1 MVAFFLSL
9 QDSMLAYLI
18 LQTKNSTFKME
29 ISYKIENNVAIISWN
44 MTTSPMNVLNDISIP
59 EFEQHLERAYADP
72 EVKGIIITS
81 DKNEFIAGADV
92 KMILRN
98 NSKDPS
104 EMHKFSLDFNA
115 IFRKLE
121 VCGKPVVA
129 AINGTA
135 LGGGYEVC
143 LACHYRI
150 ALDNPKAVIGLPEV
164 QLGLLPGGGG
174 TQRLPRL
181 IGMEAALMLMV
192 EGKRIT
198 PKEALGYGMV
208 NDMAA
213 TREEMMEKAMKWIAA
228 NPKAIQPWDEFDK
241 KTGAIKARENYKVP
255 GGNVQSP
262 TGMRTFAGGT
272 AMIMDKTKGNY
283 PAPIAILSCVY
294 EGLQVNIDR
303 AIPIEVRYFVKV
315 ATSKEAKNLISVMFL
330 GKNDADKGASR
341 PKTVPP
347 TDVKK
352 LGILGAGFMGAG
364 IAYVSAMA
372 GIEVVLKDVSLEGAE
387 KGKDYSRSLIQKGI
401 ERGKTTAEKGEKL
414 LSLIRTTADVAD
426 LKGCDLI
433 IEAVFENRELKA
445 SVTQES
451 EPMLVENTGVF
462 GSNTSTIPIT
472 GLAKASAKPEN
483 FIGIHFFSPVDKMML
498 VELIRGNQTSD
509 YAVAVAVDFVK
520 KIRKTPIVVNDFRGF
535 YTSRCFGTYTS
546 EGIALLQD
554 GVNPILIENAGKNA
568 GMPVGALA
576 VSDEVALDLAL
587 KISKQGI
594 ADGALTEADTTFQA
608 TKLMVEGLGR
618 LGKKNKKG
626 FYEYPEG
633 GKKYLWEGL
642 AEHFPVAA
650 IQPDVEEVK
659 KRLLYR
665 QVVESIRCM
674 DEGVLISKLDGNIGS
689 ILAWGFPPY
698 AGGTLNFPEFVGK
711 ETFLKECDRLANTYG
726 ERFRLTEKQK
736 TLVETL

>member
-1 MVAFFLSL
+1 
-9 QDSMLAYLI
+9 
-18 LQTKNSTFKME
+18 ME
-29 ISYKIENNVAIISWN
+29 INYKVENNVAIISWN
-44 MTTSPMNVLNDISIP
+44 MTTSPMNVMNDISIP
-59 EFEQHLERAYADP
+59 EFEGHLETAYADP

-81 DKNEFIAGADV
+81 EKNEFIAGADV

-98 NSKDPS
+98 NSKDQS

-121 VCGKPVVA
+121 TCGKPVVA
-129 AINGTA
+129 AMNGTA

-143 LACHYRI
+143 LSCHYRI

-192 EGKRIT
+192 EGKRIS

-208 NDMAA
+208 NDIAA
-213 TREEMMEKAMKWIAA
+213 TREEMMEKAMKWILA

-294 EGLQVNIDR
+294 EGLQVNMDR
-303 AIPIEVRYFVKV
+303 AIPIEARYFVKV
-315 ATSKEAKNLISVMFL
+315 ATSREAKNLIGVMFL
-330 GKNDADKGASR
+330 GKNEADKGASR
-341 PKTVPP
+341 PKNIPA

-372 GIEVVLKDVSLEGAE
+372 GIEVVLKDVSIEAAE
-387 KGKDYSRSLIQKGI
+387 KGKDYSKGLVQKGI
-401 ERGKTTAEKGEKL
+401 ERGKTTADKGEKL
-414 LSLIRTTADVAD
+414 LSLIKPTAEVAD
-426 LKGCDLI
+426 LQGCDLI

-445 SVTQES
+445 TVTKEA
-451 EPMLVENTGVF
+451 EPMLAENAERRPGVF

-498 VELIRGNQTSD
+498 VELIRGKETSD
-509 YAVAVAVDFVK
+509 YAVALAVDFVK
-520 KIRKTPIVVNDFRGF
+520 KIRKTPIVVNDSRGF
-535 YTSRCFGTYTS
+535 YTSRCFSTYTT
-546 EGIALLQD
+546 EGIALLKD
-554 GVNPILIENAGKNA
+554 GVDPVLIENAGKNA

-587 KISKQGI
+587 KISKQSI
-594 ADGALTEADTTFQA
+594 ADGALTEEDGAYQVTRM
-608 TKLMVEGLGR
+608 MVEDLGR
-618 LGKKNKKG
+618 FGKKNKKG

-642 AEHFPVAA
+642 AEFFPVSE

-674 DEGVLISKLDGNIGS
+674 DEGVLMTKLDGNIGS

-698 AGGTLNFPEFVGK
+698 AGGTLNFPDFVGT
-711 ETFLKECDRLANTYG
+711 ETFLNEVERLADTYG
-726 ERFRLTEKQK
+726 ERFRLTAKQK
-736 TLVETL
+736 ELVRNL

>member
-1 MVAFFLSL
+1 
-9 QDSMLAYLI
+9 
-18 LQTKNSTFKME
+18 ME
-29 ISYKIENNVAIISWN
+29 INYRIENNVAILSWN
-44 MTTSPMNVLNDISIP
+44 MTTSPMNVLNDVSIP
-59 EFEQHLERAYADP
+59 EFESHLKNAYADP

-81 DKNEFIAGADV
+81 EKNEFIAGADV
-92 KMILRN
+92 KMLLKN
-98 NSKDPS
+98 NDKDPS
-104 EMHKFSLDFNA
+104 ETYKFSLDFNK
-115 IFRKLE
+115 IFRTLE
-121 VCGKPVVA
+121 TCGKPVVA

-143 LACHYRI
+143 LSCHYRI
-150 ALDNPKAVIGLPEV
+150 ALDNPKAQIGLPEV

-181 IGMEAALMLMV
+181 IGMEPALLLMV
-192 EGKRIT
+192 EGKRIS

-208 NDMAA
+208 NDLAA
-213 TREEMMEKAMKWIAA
+213 TREELMEKAMKWILA
-228 NPKAIQPWDEFDK
+228 NPKAIQPWDEYDK

-283 PAPIAILSCVY
+283 PAPIEILSCVY

-303 AIPIEVRYFVKV
+303 AIAIEVRHFVKV
-315 ATSKEAKNLISVMFL
+315 ATSREAKNLIGVMFL
-330 GKNDADKGASR
+330 GKNEADKGASR
-341 PKTVPP
+341 PKDIPKTE
-347 TDVKK
+347 VKK
-352 LGILGAGFMGAG
+352 LGILGAGFMGSG

-372 GIEVVLKDVSLEGAE
+372 GIEVVLKDVSIEGAE
-387 KGKDYSRSLIQKGI
+387 KGKDYSRSLVQKGI
-401 ERGKTTAEKGEKL
+401 EKGKTTKEKGDLL
-414 LSLIRTTADVAD
+414 LSLIQPTDKAAD

-445 SVTQES
+445 TVTQEA
-451 EPMLVENTGVF
+451 EPMLAEGGVF
-462 GSNTSTIPIT
+462 GSNTSTIPIS

-498 VELIRGNQTSD
+498 VELIRGKQTSD
-509 YAVAVAVDFVK
+509 YAVALAVDYVK
-520 KIRKTPIVVNDFRGF
+520 KIRKTPIVVNDSRGF
-535 YTSRCFGTYTS
+535 YTSRCFSTYTS
-546 EGIALLQD
+546 EGIYLLKD
-554 GVNPILIENAGKNA
+554 GVDPVLIENAGKYA

-587 KISKQGI
+587 KITRQSI
-594 ADGALTEADTTFQA
+594 ADGALTESDETYQA
-608 TKLMVEGLGR
+608 IRLMVEDLSR

-626 FYEYPEG
+626 FYEYPAD
-633 GKKYLWEGL
+633 GKKYLWDGL
-642 AEHFPVAA
+642 AEYFPVSDS
-650 IQPDVEEVK
+650 QPDMDEVK

-665 QVVESIRCM
+665 QVVESIRCF
-674 DEGVLISKLDGNIGS
+674 DEGVLTTKLDGNIGS

-711 ETFLKECDRLANTYG
+711 ETFINECNRLANTYG
-726 ERFRLTEKQK
+726 ERFRLTQKQEE
-736 TLVETL
+736 LVRNL

>member
-1 MVAFFLSL
+1 
-9 QDSMLAYLI
+9 
-18 LQTKNSTFKME
+18 ME
-29 ISYKIENNVAIISWN
+29 INYKVENNVAIISWN

-59 EFEQHLERAYADP
+59 EFEGHLEKAYSDA
-72 EVKGIIITS
+72 EVKGIIISS

-121 VCGKPVVA
+121 TCGKPVVA
-129 AINGTA
+129 AMNGTA
-135 LGGGYEVC
+135 LGGGYEIC

-174 TQRLPRL
+174 TQRLPRI

-192 EGKRIT
+192 EGKRIS
-198 PKEALGYGMV
+198 PKEAFGYGMV
-208 NDMAA
+208 NDIAA
-213 TREEMMEKAMKWIAA
+213 TREEMMEKAIKWILA

-262 TGMRTFAGGT
+262 NGMRTFAGGT
-272 AMIMDKTKGNY
+272 AMVMDKTKGNY

-294 EGLQVNIDR
+294 EGLQVNMDR
-303 AIPIEVRYFVKV
+303 AIPIEARYFVKV
-315 ATSKEAKNLISVMFL
+315 ATSREAKNLIGVMFL
-330 GKNDADKGASR
+330 GKNEADKGASR
-341 PKTVPP
+341 PKGIPP

-364 IAYVSAMA
+364 IAYVSAMS
-372 GIEVVLKDVSLEGAE
+372 GIEVVLKDTTIENAE
-387 KGKDYSRSLIQKGI
+387 KGKDYSRGLIKKGI
-401 ERGKTTAEKGEKL
+401 ERGKTTTDKGEKL
-414 LSLIRTTADVAD
+414 LSLIKPTADVAD
-426 LKGCDLI
+426 LKDCDLI
-433 IEAVFENRELKA
+433 IEAVFENRELKV
-445 SVTQES
+445 SVTIEA
-451 EPMLVENTGVF
+451 EPMLVENAEHGPGVF
-462 GSNTSTIPIT
+462 GSNTSTIPIS
-472 GLAKASAKPEN
+472 GLANASAKPEN

-498 VELIRGNQTSD
+498 VELIRGKETSD
-509 YAVAVAVDFVK
+509 YAVALAVDFVK
-520 KIRKTPIVVNDFRGF
+520 KIRKTPIVVNDSRGF
-535 YTSRCFGTYTS
+535 YTSRCFSTYTS
-546 EGIALLQD
+546 EGIALLKD
-554 GVNPILIENAGKNA
+554 GVDPVLIENAGKNA

-587 KISKQGI
+587 KISKQSI
-594 ADGALTEADTTFQA
+594 ADGALSEEDGAYQVTRM
-608 TKLMVEGLGR
+608 MVEDLGR
-618 LGKKNKKG
+618 FGKKNQKG

-633 GKKYLWEGL
+633 GKKFLWEGL
-642 AEHFPVAA
+642 AEFFPVSKN
-650 IQPDVEEVK
+650 QPDVEEVK

-665 QVVESIRCM
+665 QVVESIRCL
-674 DEGVLISKLDGNIGS
+674 DEGVLMTKLDGNIGS

-698 AGGTLNFPEFVGK
+698 AGGTLNFPDFVGI
-711 ETFLKECDRLANTYG
+711 ETFLKEVERLADTYG

-736 TLVETL
+736 ELVSNP

>member
-1 MVAFFLSL
+1 
-9 QDSMLAYLI
+9 
-18 LQTKNSTFKME
+18 ME
-29 ISYKIENNVAIISWN
+29 INYKVENNVAIISWN
-44 MTTSPMNVLNDISIP
+44 MTTSPMNVMNDISIP
-59 EFEQHLERAYADP
+59 EFAGHLETAYADP

-81 DKNEFIAGADV
+81 EKNEFIAGADV

-98 NSKDPS
+98 NDKDQS
-104 EMHKFSLDFNA
+104 EMHKFSLDFNG

-121 VCGKPVVA
+121 TCGKPVVA
-129 AINGTA
+129 AMNGTA

-143 LACHYRI
+143 LACHYRV

-198 PKEALGYGMV
+198 PKEAMGYGMI
-208 NDMAA
+208 NDLAA
-213 TREEMMEKAMKWIAA
+213 TREEMMEKAMKWILA

-272 AMIMDKTKGNY
+272 AMIMDRTKGNY

-303 AIPIEVRYFVKV
+303 AIPIEARYFVKV
-315 ATSKEAKNLISVMFL
+315 ATSPEAKNLIGVMFL
-330 GKNDADKGASR
+330 GKNEADKGASR
-341 PKTVPP
+341 PKNIPA

-352 LGILGAGFMGAG
+352 IGILGAGFMGAG

-372 GIEVVLKDVSLEGAE
+372 GIEVVLKDISLENAE
-387 KGKDYSRSLIQKGI
+387 KGKDYSRGLVQKGV

-414 LSLIRTTADVAD
+414 LSLIKPTADVTD

-445 SVTQES
+445 TVTKEA
-451 EPMLVENTGVF
+451 EPMLAEGGVF

-472 GLAKASAKPEN
+472 GLANASAKPEN

-498 VELIRGNQTSD
+498 VELIRGKQTSD
-509 YAVAVAVDFVK
+509 YAVALAVDFVK
-520 KIRKTPIVVNDFRGF
+520 KIRKTPIVVNDSRGF
-535 YTSRCFGTYTS
+535 YTSRCFSTYTT
-546 EGIALLQD
+546 EGIALLKD
-554 GVNPILIENAGKNA
+554 GVDPVMIENAGKNA
-568 GMPVGALA
+568 GMPVGPLA

-587 KISKQGI
+587 KISKQSI
-594 ADGALTEADTTFQA
+594 ADGALSETDAAYQVTRM
-608 TKLMVEGLGR
+608 MVEDLGR
-618 LGKKNKKG
+618 FGKKNKKG
-626 FYEYPEG
+626 FYEYPES

-642 AEHFPVAA
+642 AEHFPISK
-650 IQPDVEEVK
+650 IQPEVEEVK

-674 DEGVLISKLDGNIGS
+674 DEGVLITKLDGNIGS

-711 ETFLKECDRLANTYG
+711 ETFLKEVERLADTYG
-726 ERFRLTEKQK
+726 ERFRLSSKQK
-736 TLVETL
+736 ELVMNL

>member
-1 MVAFFLSL
+1 
-9 QDSMLAYLI
+9 
-18 LQTKNSTFKME
+18 ME
-29 ISYKIENNVAIISWN
+29 INYRIENNVAIISWN
-44 MTTSPMNVLNDISIP
+44 MTTSPMNVLNDVSIP
-59 EFEQHLERAYADP
+59 EFESHLENAYADP

-81 DKNEFIAGADV
+81 EKNEFIAGADV
-92 KMILRN
+92 KMLLKN
-98 NSKDPS
+98 NDKDPS
-104 EMHKFSLDFNA
+104 ETYKFSLDFNK

-121 VCGKPVVA
+121 TCGKPVVA

-143 LACHYRI
+143 LSCHYRI
-150 ALDNPKAVIGLPEV
+150 ALDNPKAQIGLPEV

-181 IGMEAALMLMV
+181 IGMEPALLLMV
-192 EGKRIT
+192 EGKRIS
-198 PKEALGYGMV
+198 PKEAHGYGMV
-208 NDMAA
+208 NDLAT
-213 TREEMMEKAMKWIAA
+213 TREDMMEKAMKWIQA

-283 PAPIAILSCVY
+283 PAPIEILSCVY
-294 EGLQVNIDR
+294 EGLQVNMDR
-303 AIPIEVRYFVKV
+303 AIPIEVRHFVKV
-315 ATSKEAKNLISVMFL
+315 ATSKEAKNLIGVMFL
-330 GKNDADKGASR
+330 GKNEADKGASR
-341 PKTVPP
+341 PKDVPK
-347 TDVKK
+347 TEVKK
-352 LGILGAGFMGAG
+352 LGILGAGFMGSG

-372 GIEVVLKDVSLEGAE
+372 GIEVVLKDVSMEGAE
-387 KGKDYSRSLIQKGI
+387 KGKDYSRTLVQKGI
-401 ERGKTTAEKGEKL
+401 DRGKTTKEKGDQL
-414 LSLIRTTADVAD
+414 LNLIHVTDKAED

-445 SVTQES
+445 TVTQEA
-451 EPMLVENTGVF
+451 EPMLAEGGVF
-462 GSNTSTIPIT
+462 GSNTSTIPIS

-498 VELIRGNQTSD
+498 VELIRGKQTSD
-509 YAVAVAVDFVK
+509 YAVALAVDYVK
-520 KIRKTPIVVNDFRGF
+520 KIRKTPIVVNDSRGF
-535 YTSRCFGTYTS
+535 YTSRCFSTYTS
-546 EGIALLQD
+546 EGIYLLKD
-554 GVNPILIENAGKNA
+554 GVDPVLIENAGKNA

-587 KISKQGI
+587 KITKQSI
-594 ADGALTEADTTFQA
+594 ADGALTESDDTYQA
-608 TKLMVEGLGR
+608 IRFMVEDLGR

-626 FYEYPEG
+626 FYEYPAD

-642 AEHFPVAA
+642 AEHFPVSDT
-650 IQPDVEEVK
+650 QPDMDEVK

-665 QVVESIRCM
+665 QVVESIRCF
-674 DEGVLISKLDGNIGS
+674 DEGVLITKLDGNIGS

-698 AGGTLNFPEFVGK
+698 AGGTLSFPEFVGK
-711 ETFLKECDRLANTYG
+711 ETFIKECDRLANTYG
-726 ERFRLTEKQK
+726 ERFRLTEKQ
-736 TLVETL
+736 TELVKNL

>member
-1 MVAFFLSL
+1 
-9 QDSMLAYLI
+9 
-18 LQTKNSTFKME
+18 ME
-29 ISYKIENNVAIISWN
+29 INYKIENNVAIISWN

-59 EFEQHLERAYADP
+59 EFEQHLENAYNDP

-81 DKNEFIAGADV
+81 EKNEFIAGADV

-121 VCGKPVVA
+121 TCGKPVVA
-129 AINGTA
+129 AMNGTA

-143 LACHYRI
+143 LSCHYRI

-192 EGKRIT
+192 EGKRIS

-213 TREEMMEKAMKWIAA
+213 TREEMMEKAMKWILA
-228 NPKAIQPWDEFDK
+228 NPKVIQPWDEFDK

-272 AMIMDKTKGNY
+272 AMVMDKTKGNY

-294 EGLQVNIDR
+294 EGLQVNMDR
-303 AIPIEVRYFVKV
+303 AIPIEARYFVKV

-330 GKNDADKGASR
+330 GKNEADKGASR
-341 PKTVPP
+341 PKNIPP

-372 GIEVVLKDVSLEGAE
+372 GIEVVLKDVNIEGAE
-387 KGKDYSRSLIQKGI
+387 KGKDYSRGLIKKGI
-401 ERGKTTAEKGEKL
+401 ERGKTTADKGEKI
-414 LSLIRTTADVAD
+414 LSLIKTTADIAD

-445 SVTQES
+445 TVTKES
-451 EPMLVENTGVF
+451 EPMLVESGVF

-472 GLAKASAKPEN
+472 GLAKASTKPEN

-498 VELIRGNQTSD
+498 VELIRGKETSD
-509 YAVAVAVDFVK
+509 YAVALAVDYVK
-520 KIRKTPIVVNDFRGF
+520 KIRKTPIVVNDSRGF
-535 YTSRCFGTYTS
+535 YTSRCFSTYTT
-546 EGIALLQD
+546 EGIALLKD

-587 KISKQGI
+587 KISKQSI
-594 ADGALTEADTTFQA
+594 ADGALSETDAAYQVTRM
-608 TKLMVEGLGR
+608 MVEDLGR
-618 LGKKNKKG
+618 FGKKNKKG
-626 FYEYPEG
+626 FYEYPES

-642 AEHFPVAA
+642 AEYFPISEV
-650 IQPDVEEVK
+650 QPDVEEVK

-665 QVVESIRCM
+665 QVIECIRCM
-674 DEGVLISKLDGNIGS
+674 DEGVLITKLDGNIGS

-711 ETFLKECDRLANTYG
+711 ETFLREVERLADTYG

-736 TLVETL
+736 DLVKNL

>member
-1 MVAFFLSL
+1 
-9 QDSMLAYLI
+9 
-18 LQTKNSTFKME
+18 ME
-29 ISYKIENNVAIISWN
+29 INYKVENNVAIISWN

-59 EFEQHLERAYADP
+59 EFEVHLEKAYSDA
-72 EVKGIIITS
+72 EVKGIIIS
-81 DKNEFIAGADV
+81 SEKNEFIAGADV

-121 VCGKPVVA
+121 TCGKPVVA
-129 AINGTA
+129 AMNGTA
-135 LGGGYEVC
+135 LGGGYEIC

-174 TQRLPRL
+174 TQRLPRI

-192 EGKRIT
+192 EGKRIS
-198 PKEALGYGMV
+198 PKEAFGYGMV
-208 NDMAA
+208 NDIAA
-213 TREEMMEKAMKWIAA
+213 TREEMMEKAMKWILA

-262 TGMRTFAGGT
+262 AGMRTFAGGT
-272 AMIMDKTKGNY
+272 AMVMDKTKGNY

-294 EGLQVNIDR
+294 EGLQVNMDR
-303 AIPIEVRYFVKV
+303 AIPIEARYFVKV
-315 ATSKEAKNLISVMFL
+315 ATSREAKNLIGVMFL
-330 GKNDADKGASR
+330 GKNEADKGVSR
-341 PKTVPP
+341 PKGIHS

-364 IAYVSAMA
+364 IAYVSAMS
-372 GIEVVLKDVSLEGAE
+372 GIEVVLKDITIENAE
-387 KGKDYSRSLIQKGI
+387 KGKDYSRGLVQKGI
-401 ERGKTTAEKGEKL
+401 ERGKTTADKGEKL
-414 LSLIRTTADVAD
+414 LSLIKPTVEVAD
-426 LKGCDLI
+426 LKDCDLI
-433 IEAVFENRELKA
+433 VEAVFENRELKA
-445 SVTQES
+445 SVTLEA
-451 EPMLVENTGVF
+451 EPMLVENAEHGPGVF
-462 GSNTSTIPIT
+462 GSNTSTIPISS
-472 GLAKASAKPEN
+472 LAKVSTKPEN

-498 VELIRGNQTSD
+498 VELIRGKETSD
-509 YAVAVAVDFVK
+509 YAVALAVDFVK
-520 KIRKTPIVVNDFRGF
+520 KIRKTPIVVNDSRGF
-535 YTSRCFGTYTS
+535 YTSRCFSTYTA
-546 EGIALLQD
+546 EGIALLKD
-554 GVNPILIENAGKNA
+554 GVDPVLIENAGKNA

-587 KISKQGI
+587 KISKQSI
-594 ADGALTEADTTFQA
+594 ADGALSEEDGAYQVTRM
-608 TKLMVEGLGR
+608 MVEDLGR
-618 LGKKNKKG
+618 FGKKNQKG

-633 GKKYLWEGL
+633 GKKFLWEGL
-642 AEHFPVAA
+642 AEFFPVSKN
-650 IQPDVEEVK
+650 QPDVEEVK

-665 QVVESIRCM
+665 QVVESIRCL
-674 DEGVLISKLDGNIGS
+674 DEGVLMTKLDGNIGS

-698 AGGTLNFPEFVGK
+698 AGGTLNFPDFVGT
-711 ETFLKECDRLANTYG
+711 ETFLKEVERLADTYG

-736 TLVETL
+736 ELVSNL

>member
-1 MVAFFLSL
+1 
-9 QDSMLAYLI
+9 
-18 LQTKNSTFKME
+18 ME
-29 ISYKIENNVAIISWN
+29 INYKVENNVAIISWN

-59 EFEQHLERAYADP
+59 EFEGHLEKAYSDA
-72 EVKGIIITS
+72 EVKGIIISS

-121 VCGKPVVA
+121 TCGKPVVA
-129 AINGTA
+129 AMNGTA
-135 LGGGYEVC
+135 LGGGYEIC

-174 TQRLPRL
+174 TQRLPRI

-192 EGKRIT
+192 EGKRIS
-198 PKEALGYGMV
+198 PKEAFGYGMV
-208 NDMAA
+208 NDIAA
-213 TREEMMEKAMKWIAA
+213 TREEMMEKAIKWILA

-262 TGMRTFAGGT
+262 NGMRTFAGGT
-272 AMIMDKTKGNY
+272 AMVMDKTKGNY

-294 EGLQVNIDR
+294 EGLQVNMDR
-303 AIPIEVRYFVKV
+303 AIPIEARYFVKV
-315 ATSKEAKNLISVMFL
+315 ATSREAKNLIGVMFL
-330 GKNDADKGASR
+330 GKNEADKGASR
-341 PKTVPP
+341 PKGIPP

-364 IAYVSAMA
+364 IAYVSAMS
-372 GIEVVLKDVSLEGAE
+372 GIEVVLKDTTIENAE
-387 KGKDYSRSLIQKGI
+387 KGKDYSRGLIKKGI
-401 ERGKTTAEKGEKL
+401 ERGKTTTDKGEKL
-414 LSLIRTTADVAD
+414 LSLIKPTADVAD
-426 LKGCDLI
+426 LKDCDLI
-433 IEAVFENRELKA
+433 IEAVFENRELKV
-445 SVTQES
+445 SVTIEA
-451 EPMLVENTGVF
+451 EPMLVENAEHGPGVF
-462 GSNTSTIPIT
+462 GSNTSTIPIS
-472 GLAKASAKPEN
+472 GLANASAKPEN

-498 VELIRGNQTSD
+498 VELIRGKETSD
-509 YAVAVAVDFVK
+509 YAVALAVDFVK
-520 KIRKTPIVVNDFRGF
+520 KIRKTPIVVNDSRGF
-535 YTSRCFGTYTS
+535 YTSRCFSTYTS
-546 EGIALLQD
+546 EGIALLKD
-554 GVNPILIENAGKNA
+554 GVDPVLIENAGKNA

-587 KISKQGI
+587 KISKQSI
-594 ADGALTEADTTFQA
+594 ADGALSEEDGAYQVTRM
-608 TKLMVEGLGR
+608 MVEDLGR
-618 LGKKNKKG
+618 FGKKNQKG

-633 GKKYLWEGL
+633 GKKFLWEGL
-642 AEHFPVAA
+642 AEFFPVSKN
-650 IQPDVEEVK
+650 QPDVEEVK

-665 QVVESIRCM
+665 QVVESIRCL
-674 DEGVLISKLDGNIGS
+674 DEGVLMTKLDGNIGS

-698 AGGTLNFPEFVGK
+698 AGGTLNFPDFVGI
-711 ETFLKECDRLANTYG
+711 ETFLKEVERLADTYG

-736 TLVETL
+736 ELVSNL

>member
-1 MVAFFLSL
+1 
-9 QDSMLAYLI
+9 
-18 LQTKNSTFKME
+18 ME
-29 ISYKIENNVAIISWN
+29 INYKIENNVAIISWN

-59 EFEQHLERAYADP
+59 EFAEHLEMAYADP

-81 DKNEFIAGADV
+81 EKNEFIAGADV

-121 VCGKPVVA
+121 TCGKPVVA

-135 LGGGYEVC
+135 LGGGYEIC
-143 LACHYRI
+143 LSCHYRI
-150 ALDNPKAVIGLPEV
+150 ALDNPKAQIGLPEV

-192 EGKRIT
+192 EGKRIS

-208 NDMAA
+208 NEVVA
-213 TREEMMEKAMKWIAA
+213 TREEMMEKAMKWVLA

-241 KTGAIKARENYKVP
+241 KTGAIKPRENYKVP

-262 TGMRTFAGGT
+262 VGMRTFAGGT

-303 AIPIEVRYFVKV
+303 AIPIEARYFVQV

-330 GKNDADKGASR
+330 GKNEADKGASR
-341 PKTVPP
+341 PKDVPP

-364 IAYVSAMA
+364 IAYVSALA

-387 KGKDYSRSLIQKGI
+387 KGKDYSRSLVQKGI
-401 ERGKTTAEKGEKL
+401 EKGKTTAEKGEKL
-414 LSLIRTTADVAD
+414 LGLIRTTADAAD

-445 SVTQES
+445 SVTKES
-451 EPMLVENTGVF
+451 EPMLVENGVF

-472 GLAKASAKPEN
+472 GLAKASAKSEN

-498 VELIRGNQTSD
+498 VELIRGKETSD

-520 KIRKTPIVVNDFRGF
+520 KIRKTPIVVNDSRGF

-568 GMPVGALA
+568 GFPVGALA

-587 KISKQGI
+587 KITKQSI
-594 ADGALTEADTTFQA
+594 ADGALTEDDTTYQG
-608 TKLMVEGLGR
+608 TKLMVEDLGR

-626 FYEYPEG
+626 FYDYPEG
-633 GKKYLWEGL
+633 GKKHLWAGL

-650 IQPDVEEVK
+650 VQPDAEEIK
-659 KRLLYR
+659 KRLIYR
-665 QVVESIRCM
+665 QVVECIRCM

-698 AGGTLNFPEFVGK
+698 AGGALNFPEFVGK
-711 ETFLKECDRLANTYG
+711 EYFLTETNRLADTYG
-726 ERFRLTEKQK
+726 ERFRLTEQQHE
-736 TLVETL
+736 LVKSL

>member
-1 MVAFFLSL
+1 
-9 QDSMLAYLI
+9 
-18 LQTKNSTFKME
+18 ME
-29 ISYKIENNVAIISWN
+29 INYKVENNIAIISWN
-44 MTTSPMNVLNDISIP
+44 MTTSAMNVLNDISIP
-59 EFEQHLERAYADP
+59 EFEGHLEKAYSDQ

-81 DKNEFIAGADV
+81 EKNEFIAGADV
-92 KMILRN
+92 KMILLN

-104 EMHKFSLDFNA
+104 EMHKFSLEFNA

-121 VCGKPVVA
+121 TCGKPVVA
-129 AINGTA
+129 AMNGTA

-174 TQRLPRL
+174 TQRLPRI

-192 EGKRIT
+192 EGKRISPT
-198 PKEALGYGMV
+198 EALGYGMV
-208 NDMAA
+208 NDIAA
-213 TREEMMEKAMKWIAA
+213 TREEMMEKAIKWILA
-228 NPKAIQPWDEFDK
+228 NPKAIQPWDEFNK
-241 KTGAIKARENYKVP
+241 KTGEIKARENYKVP

-283 PAPIAILSCVY
+283 PAPIAILSSVY
-294 EGLQVNIDR
+294 EGLQVNMDR
-303 AIPIEVRYFVKV
+303 AIPIEARYFVKV
-315 ATSKEAKNLISVMFL
+315 ATSREAKNLIGVMFL

-341 PKTVPP
+341 PKGIPI

-364 IAYVSAMA
+364 IAYVSALS
-372 GIEVVLKDVSLEGAE
+372 GIEVVLKDITLENAE
-387 KGKDYSRSLIQKGI
+387 KGKDYSRGLVQKGI
-401 ERGKTTAEKGEKL
+401 ERGKTTAEKGEKI
-414 LSLIRTTADVAD
+414 LSLIKPTSDAAD

-445 SVTQES
+445 SVTKEA
-451 EPMLVENTGVF
+451 EPMLLELGVF

-472 GLAKASAKPEN
+472 GLAKASSKPEN

-498 VELIRGNQTSD
+498 VELIRGEETSD
-509 YAVAVAVDFVK
+509 YAVALAVDFVK
-520 KIRKTPIVVNDFRGF
+520 KIRKTPIVVNDSRGF
-535 YTSRCFGTYTS
+535 YTSRCFSTYTT
-546 EGIALLQD
+546 EGIALLKD
-554 GVNPILIENAGKNA
+554 GVDPVLIENAGKNA

-587 KISKQGI
+587 KISKQSI
-594 ADGALTEADTTFQA
+594 LDGALSEEDGAYQVTRM
-608 TKLMVEGLGR
+608 MVEDLGR
-618 LGKKNKKG
+618 FGKKNKKG
-626 FYEYPEG
+626 FYEYPEV

-642 AEHFPVAA
+642 AQYFPVSKN
-650 IQPDVEEVK
+650 QPEVDEVK

-665 QVVESIRCM
+665 QVVESIRCI
-674 DEGVLISKLDGNIGS
+674 DEGVLMTKLDGNIGS

-698 AGGTLNFPEFVGK
+698 AGGTLNFAGFVGI
-711 ETFLKECDRLANTYG
+711 ETFLNEVERLANTYG

-736 TLVETL
+736 ELVRNL

>member
-1 MVAFFLSL
+1 
-9 QDSMLAYLI
+9 
-18 LQTKNSTFKME
+18 ME
-29 ISYKIENNVAIISWN
+29 INYRIENNVAIISWN
-44 MTTSPMNVLNDISIP
+44 MATSPMNVLNDISIP
-59 EFEQHLERAYADP
+59 EFESHLQKAYADA

-81 DKNEFIAGADV
+81 EKNEFIAGADV

-98 NSKDPS
+98 NDKDPS
-104 EMHKFSLDFNA
+104 ETYKFSLDFNK
-115 IFRKLE
+115 IFRVLE
-121 VCGKPVVA
+121 TCGKPVVA

-150 ALDNPKAVIGLPEV
+150 ALDNPKAQIGLPEV

-174 TQRLPRL
+174 TQRLPRI
-181 IGMEAALMLMV
+181 IGIEKALNLMV
-192 EGKRIT
+192 EGKRVS
-198 PKEALGYGMV
+198 PKEAFGLGMV
-208 NDMAA
+208 NDLAA
-213 TREEMMEKAMKWIAA
+213 TREELMEKAMKWILA

-241 KTGAIKARENYKVP
+241 KTGAIKAVENYKVP

-262 TGMRTFAGGT
+262 NGMRIFAGGT

-283 PAPIAILSCVY
+283 PAPIEILSCVY

-303 AIPIEVRYFVKV
+303 AIPIEVRHFVKV
-315 ATSKEAKNLISVMFL
+315 ATSREAKNLIGVMFL
-330 GKNDADKGASR
+330 GKNEADKGASR
-341 PKTVPP
+341 PKDIPKTE
-347 TDVKK
+347 VKK

-372 GIEVVLKDVSLEGAE
+372 GIEVVLKDVSVENAE
-387 KGKDYSRSLIQKGI
+387 KGKDYSRGLIQKGI
-401 ERGKTTAEKGEKL
+401 ERGKTTAQKGEQL
-414 LSLIRTTADVAD
+414 LSLIHTTAANED

-445 SVTQES
+445 SVTKDA
-451 EPMLVENTGVF
+451 EPMLLDNGVF
-462 GSNTSTIPIT
+462 GSNTSTLPIS
-472 GLAKASAKPEN
+472 GLAKASAKPAN

-498 VELIRGNQTSD
+498 VELIRGKETSD
-509 YAVAVAVDFVK
+509 YAVALAVDYVK
-520 KIRKTPIVVNDFRGF
+520 KIRKTPIVVNDSRGF
-535 YTSRCFGTYTS
+535 YTSRCFGTYTT
-546 EGIALLQD
+546 EGIALLKD
-554 GVNPILIENAGKNA
+554 GVDPVLIENAGKNA

-587 KISKQGI
+587 KISKQAI
-594 ADGALTEADTTFQA
+594 ADGALSEDDSSYQA

-626 FYEYPEG
+626 FYEYPTE

-642 AEHFPVAA
+642 AEHFPVSEN
-650 IQPDVEEVK
+650 QPDIEEIK

-665 QVVESIRCM
+665 QVVETIRCM
-674 DEGVLISKLDGNIGS
+674 DEGVLTSKLDANIGS
-689 ILAWGFPPY
+689 ILAWGFPAY
-698 AGGTLNFPEFVGK
+698 AGGTLSFPGFVGNDIFIK
-711 ETFLKECDRLANTYG
+711 EADRLADTYG

-736 TLVETL
+736 ELVKTL

>member
-1 MVAFFLSL
+1 
-9 QDSMLAYLI
+9 
-18 LQTKNSTFKME
+18 ME
-29 ISYKIENNVAIISWN
+29 INYKVENNVAIISWN

-59 EFEQHLERAYADP
+59 EFERHLETAYADP

-98 NSKDPS
+98 NSKDQS
-104 EMHKFSLDFNA
+104 EMHQFSLDFNA

-121 VCGKPVVA
+121 TCGKPVVA
-129 AINGTA
+129 AMNGTA

-174 TQRLPRL
+174 TQRLPRI

-192 EGKRIT
+192 EGKRIS

-213 TREEMMEKAMKWIAA
+213 TREEMMEKAMKWISA

-294 EGLQVNIDR
+294 EGLQVNMDR
-303 AIPIEVRYFVKV
+303 AIPIEARYFVKV
-315 ATSKEAKNLISVMFL
+315 ATSREAKNLIGVMFL
-330 GKNDADKGASR
+330 GKNEADKGASR
-341 PKTVPP
+341 PKDIPP
-347 TDVKK
+347 TEVKK

-387 KGKDYSRSLIQKGI
+387 KGKDYSRGLVQKGI
-401 ERGKTTAEKGEKL
+401 ERGKTTADKGEKL
-414 LSLIRTTADVAD
+414 LSLIKPTADVAD
-426 LKGCDLI
+426 LQGCDLI

-445 SVTQES
+445 SVTKEA
-451 EPMLVENTGVF
+451 EPMLVDSGVF
-462 GSNTSTIPIT
+462 ASNTSTIPIT

-498 VELIRGNQTSD
+498 VELIRGKETSD
-509 YAVAVAVDFVK
+509 YAVALAVDFVK
-520 KIRKTPIVVNDFRGF
+520 KIRKTPIVVNDSRGF
-535 YTSRCFGTYTS
+535 YTSRCFSTYTT
-546 EGIALLQD
+546 EGIALLKD
-554 GVNPILIENAGKNA
+554 GVDPILIENAGKNA

-587 KISKQGI
+587 KISKQSI
-594 ADGALTEADTTFQA
+594 ADGALTEEDGAYQVTRM
-608 TKLMVEGLGR
+608 MVEDLGR
-618 LGKKNKKG
+618 FGKKNKKG
-626 FYEYPEG
+626 FYEYPESEASHR

-642 AEHFPVAA
+642 AEHFPVAKA
-650 IQPDVEEVK
+650 QPDVEEVK

-674 DEGVLISKLDGNIGS
+674 DEGVLMTKLDGNIGS

-711 ETFLKECDRLANTYG
+711 ETFLKEVERLADTYG
-726 ERFRLTEKQK
+726 DRFRLTEKQK
-736 TLVETL
+736 ELVKNL